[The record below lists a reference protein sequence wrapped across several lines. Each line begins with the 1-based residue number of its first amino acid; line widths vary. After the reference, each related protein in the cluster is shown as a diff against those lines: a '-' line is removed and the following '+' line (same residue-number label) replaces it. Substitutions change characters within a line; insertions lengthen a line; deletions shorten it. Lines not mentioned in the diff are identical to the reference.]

1 MDCTTQQVQT
11 HTTEMQEKRQVDEVG
26 KSLSVYGGKARR
38 HNANAVRPAEKS
50 PGILARHTSTTSKT
64 DQAATWK
71 TPEKIPDSYNK
82 TPDALFRPKK
92 FSALRAVHSFS
103 NANQ

>member
-1 MDCTTQQVQT
+1 
-11 HTTEMQEKRQVDEVG
+11 MQGKKQVDEVQ
-26 KSLSVYGGKARR
+26 KSLSVYGGKAGRD
-38 HNANAVRPAEKS
+38 NANAVRPAKIS
-50 PGILARHTSTTSKT
+50 PAILARQTSTTSKT

-82 TPDALFRPKK
+82 TPEALFRPKK

-103 NANQ
+103 NAKQ